1 MLAQSSWG
9 GLLDDV
15 EFEDELFVSLNI
27 FHSLFPGESQGL
39 VIETRRLRSKQVSE
53 KNKQVTEKV
62 RNIV

>member
-1 MLAQSSWG
+1 M
-9 GLLDDV
+9 

-39 VIETRRLRSKQVSE
+39 VIETRRMRSKQVSE
-53 KNKQVTEKV
+53 KHKQVTEKV

>member
-27 FHSLFPGESQGL
+27 FHSLFPGESQCL
-39 VIETRRLRSKQVSE
+39 VIETRKSKQVSE
-53 KNKQVTEKV
+53 KHKQVTEKV